1 MTHPYASKPDHCF
14 WRRGIS
20 VLEPADVDPVVA
32 ARFTVRPGD
41 KVATAGSCF
50 AQHIARHLKG
60 AGFNYY
66 VAEELNPL
74 IGAHTARD
82 YNYGTFSARYGNV
95 YTARQFCQL
104 LERAYGL
111 FQPTDD
117 VWHAKDGCLID
128 PYRPQIQPDGFRSE
142 REYRLDREKHFA
154 AVRSIV
160 ETSDVF
166 VFTLGLTEAW
176 MNNRDG
182 AVYPVCPGVAGGT
195 FDPAVHEFV
204 NFRVSEVLT
213 DMRIALNFIRKR
225 NPKIKF
231 ILTVSPVALLATAED
246 RHVLVSTTYSKSVLR
261 AVCGELEADDE
272 DVAYFPSYEII
283 TGSFSRGAYFAA
295 DARDVTESGVRH
307 VMRLFMQHYAEHA
320 SQQGVPPAV
329 GNRKKSRKIARQID
343 ELTKVVCDEEALDA
357 G

>member
-1 MTHPYASKPDHCF
+1 MTHPYASKPNYCF

-20 VLEPADVDPVVA
+20 ALQPADVDPVVT
-32 ARFTVRPGD
+32 ARFKVRPED

-66 VAEELNPL
+66 VAEDLNPV
-74 IGAHTARD
+74 IPAHVGRD

-95 YTARQFCQL
+95 YTARQLCQL

-111 FQPTDD
+111 FQPIDD
-117 VWHAKDGCLID
+117 AWLGENGCFID
-128 PYRPQIQPDGFRSE
+128 PYRPQIQPGGFRSE

-182 AVYPVCPGVAGGT
+182 AVYPVCPGVSGGT
-195 FDPAVHEFV
+195 FDPAVHEFI

-225 NPKIKF
+225 NPNIRF

-261 AVCGELEADDE
+261 TVCGELEADDE

-295 DARDVTESGVRH
+295 DARDVTEAGVKH
-307 VMRLFMQHYAEHA
+307 VMRLFMQHYAEQEAQPTAPAPASIRKRSRKMA
-320 SQQGVPPAV
+320 SQ
-329 GNRKKSRKIARQID
+329 I
-343 ELTKVVCDEEALDA
+343 EEMTKVVCDEEALDA